1 MELLIVTGMSG
12 AGKTLALQTLED
24 IGYYCVDNLPPQL
37 LLYLLNSELE
47 SGIVRDKTAVTIDI
61 RSASFFANVEEMKKA
76 LQEKGITVRI
86 LFLNASDEQLRRRY
100 KETRRLHPLI
110 LQGSA
115 MELSEALTAERER
128 LTPLRQH
135 ADIVLDTSDYPSY
148 RLRRKLIT
156 LFAPEGFA
164 GMAIEFVAFGYKYGI
179 LADADIVF
187 DLRCLPN
194 PFYEEALRNLT
205 GNDQAVRDFVLAGE
219 EGRTLYEKTKDYLE
233 YIIPLYVKQGK
244 PRLVVGFGCT
254 GGQHRS
260 LAFAGMLKEYFSEKY
275 SSVRLIC
282 RDTEENRYEI
292 VRRLAD
298 EKQPPTE

>member
-1 MELLIVTGMSG
+1 MELVTGMSG

-47 SGIVRDKTAVTIDI
+47 SGIVRDKMAVTIDI
-61 RSASFFANVEEMKKA
+61 RSASFFVNMEEMKKA
-76 LQEKGITVRI
+76 LEEKGITVRI

-115 MELSEALTAERER
+115 IELSEALAAERKS

-148 RLRRKLIT
+148 RLRRKL
-156 LFAPEGFA
+156 
-164 GMAIEFVAFGYKYGI
+164 IEFVAFGYKYGI

-194 PFYEEALRNLT
+194 PFYEETLRNLT

-219 EGRTLYEKTKDYLE
+219 EGKTLYEKTKDYLE

-292 VRRLAD
+292 VRRLAED
-298 EKQPPTE
+298 KQTPPTE